1 MPPLTFSV
9 YVGRQFLIW
18 LGVTLAACCFA
29 ALLVDFGETLRITS
43 QNDEIGFSSV
53 LGLTF
58 LKFPNLVQEILPF
71 AFLFSTIAYLAHLG
85 RTNELIIARS
95 AGISVWQFLT
105 PILLAAL
112 SIGLL
117 IVILW
122 QPFAAFTTS
131 ENKALEKTLI
141 YGERNQ
147 FTVSDNGLWLREN
160 IALNSIN
167 GAGSGTGYAILHALN
182 ILSSDPLILQ
192 NAIRFTFNRDDKL
205 IERIDAKTAHLAA
218 EEWIFKDT
226 WVTSF
231 GVTNF
236 GITNSESNN
245 SESNNSESNNS
256 ESNNFDN
263 IAAQKDEITRATSF
277 EGKQIRENFVPP
289 RAISLWQFPNF
300 INIAKSAGFQV
311 ENYRVYFHSLLAR
324 PFLFCAMILIAAAFS
339 LHYNRTGGGGK
350 LVLLAAIVGLG
361 IYFFITFMNTFGNT
375 GLLHPAIAVWIPI
388 IIASLIGTA
397 MLLHQE
403 EG

>member
-1 MPPLTFSV
+1 MHMPPLTFSI
-9 YVGRQFLIW
+9 YVGRQFFIW

-85 RTNELIIARS
+85 RTNELIIARA

-105 PILLAAL
+105 PILLASL
-112 SIGLL
+112 SIGWLV
-117 IVILW
+117 IILW

-160 IALNSIN
+160 IEIN
-167 GAGSGTGYAILHALN
+167 HTDGTLRNTGYAILHAGH

-192 NAIRFTFNRDDKL
+192 NAIRFTFDSDDRL
-205 IERIDAKTAHLAA
+205 IERIDAKTAHLAP

-226 WVTSF
+226 W
-231 GVTNF
+231 
-236 GITNSESNN
+236 ITRFSE
-245 SESNNSESNNS
+245 
-256 ESNNFDN
+256 N
-263 IAAQKDEITRATSF
+263 ITQKDEVTRATSF
-277 EGKQIRENFVPP
+277 EGKQIQENFVPP
-289 RAISLWQFPNF
+289 RAVSLWKFPAF
-300 INIAKSAGFQV
+300 INIAQSAGFQV

-375 GLLHPAIAVWIPI
+375 GLLHPAIAVWTPI
-388 IIASLIGTA
+388 IIASLIGTV

>member
-1 MPPLTFSV
+1 MHMPPLTFSI

-85 RTNELIIARS
+85 RTNELIIARA

-105 PILLAAL
+105 PILLASL
-112 SIGLL
+112 SIGWLV
-117 IVILW
+117 IILW
-122 QPFAAFTTS
+122 QPFAAFMTS

-147 FTVSDNGLWLREN
+147 FTVSDNGLWLREAIELTPTN
-160 IALNSIN
+160 DTQHK
-167 GAGSGTGYAILHALN
+167 TGYAILHADH

-192 NAIRFTFNRDDKL
+192 NVIRFTFDRDDRL

-226 WVTSF
+226 WITSF
-231 GVTNF
+231 SEN
-236 GITNSESNN
+236 IT
-245 SESNNSESNNS
+245 
-256 ESNNFDN
+256 
-263 IAAQKDEITRATSF
+263 QKDELTRATSV
-277 EGKQIRENFVPP
+277 ERKQIQENFVPP
-289 RAISLWQFPNF
+289 RAVSLWKFPTF

-350 LVLLAAIVGLG
+350 LVLLTAIVGLG

-375 GLLHPAIAVWIPI
+375 GLLHPAIAVWTPI
-388 IIASLIGTA
+388 IIASLIGTV

>member
-1 MPPLTFSV
+1 MHTPPLTFSI

-85 RTNELIIARS
+85 RTNELIIARA

-105 PILLAAL
+105 PILLASLA
-112 SIGLL
+112 IGWLV
-117 IVILW
+117 IILW
-122 QPFAAFTTS
+122 QPFAAFMTS

-147 FTVSDNGLWLREN
+147 FTVSDNGLWLREAIDLTPTN
-160 IALNSIN
+160 DTQHS
-167 GAGSGTGYAILHALN
+167 TGYAILHAGH

-192 NAIRFTFNRDDKL
+192 NVIRFTFDRDDRL

-226 WVTSF
+226 W
-231 GVTNF
+231 
-236 GITNSESNN
+236 ITRFSQ
-245 SESNNSESNNS
+245 
-256 ESNNFDN
+256 N
-263 IAAQKDEITRATSF
+263 ITQKDELTRATSF
-277 EGKQIRENFVPP
+277 ERKQIQENFVPP
-289 RAISLWQFPNF
+289 RAVSLWKFPAF
-300 INIAKSAGFQV
+300 INIAQSAGFQV

-350 LVLLAAIVGLG
+350 LVLLTAIVGLG

-375 GLLHPAIAVWIPI
+375 GLLHPAIAVWTPI
-388 IIASLIGTA
+388 IIASLIGTV